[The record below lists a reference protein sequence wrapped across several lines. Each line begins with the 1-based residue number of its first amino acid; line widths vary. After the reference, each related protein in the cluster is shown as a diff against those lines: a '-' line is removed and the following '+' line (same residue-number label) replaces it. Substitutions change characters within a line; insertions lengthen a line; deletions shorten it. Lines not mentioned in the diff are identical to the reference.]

1 MIEDIIIVSHQDEY
15 AGEKKVLPRMND
27 KQVKTARALI
37 RDTCS
42 NYDTTTGGCLL
53 LDRGEVVH
61 CPQMH
66 SNSVCCK
73 FFRDVLL
80 EDKRAKELKAEI
92 YGLDHRKVCAA
103 CGGHFQA
110 ISNRAKYC
118 AKCAKEQQRKNAA
131 ARKRKQRA

>member
-1 MIEDIIIVSHQDEY
+1 MANRAE
-15 AGEKKVLPRMND
+15 EKKVLPRMND
-27 KQVKTARALI
+27 KQIKTARALI

-42 NYDTTTGGCLL
+42 NHDTTTGGCLL
-53 LDRGEVVH
+53 LDRGEVVQ

-66 SNSVCCK
+66 SYSVCCK

-92 YGLDHRKVCAA
+92 YGLDHRKVCAV

-118 AKCAKEQQRKNAA
+118 AKCSKKIKNRQSAERMRKY
-131 ARKRKQRA
+131 RA